1 MFLGVQERQ
10 GLGVCPGREGPAGH
24 TEEQKGFRQEKAV
37 TFAFRTRELWNGGW
51 G

>member
-1 MFLGVQERQ
+1 MGVQERE
-10 GLGVCPGREGPAGH
+10 GVEVYPGREGPAGQ

-37 TFAFRTRELWNGGW
+37 TLACRTKELWNGGW